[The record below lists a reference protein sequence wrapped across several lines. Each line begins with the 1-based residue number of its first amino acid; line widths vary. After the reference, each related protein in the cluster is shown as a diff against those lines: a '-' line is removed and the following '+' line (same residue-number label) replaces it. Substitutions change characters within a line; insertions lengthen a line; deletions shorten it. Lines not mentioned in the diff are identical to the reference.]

1 MNHKTLDEGT
11 CQDQWARFRF
21 CVVGPLLS
29 APPES
34 GALQGALRALSI
46 KQWKHPITGVP
57 VTFSFSTIER

>member
-11 CQDQWARFRF
+11 CQDRWARFR
-21 CVVGPLLS
+21 VGPLLS

-46 KQWKHPITGVP
+46 KQWKHPICNL
-57 VTFSFSTIER
+57 